1 MKQDKIWDHFQSH
14 SEAASFKNNNSRL
27 VYLAKTIFPSDKR
40 VLNIGVGNGLLEE
53 LLQSRG
59 LDVFS
64 LDPSEKAIVSLR
76 NRLGLA
82 ESSAKTGYSQSIP
95 FGDGV
100 FDVVFM
106 SEVIEHLD
114 NEVLD
119 KTLAE
124 VLRVLAP
131 SGRYIGT
138 VPADEDLEENEVV
151 CPDCGKVFHRW
162 GHVQS
167 FTKHRLTYLFSRY
180 FVDIKIAR
188 AHFGSPDTLNW
199 KGKLSWLAKKTLVSL
214 GVNGSGENYY
224 FVCHKK

>member
-1 MKQDKIWDHFQSH
+1 MKQDKIWDYFQSH
-14 SEAASFKNNNSRL
+14 GEAASFKNNNSRL
-27 VYLAKTIFPSDKR
+27 AYLAKLILPSDKR
-40 VLNIGVGNGLLEE
+40 VLNIGVGNGFLEE

-76 NRLGLA
+76 NRLGMG

-95 FGDGV
+95 FDDGT

-114 NEVLD
+114 NEVLG

-124 VLRVLAP
+124 VSRVLAP
-131 SGRYIGT
+131 SGLYIGT
-138 VPADEDLEENEVV
+138 VPADENLKENEAV

-167 FTKHRLTYLFSRY
+167 FTKHRLPDLFSRY

-188 AHFGSPDTLNW
+188 TYFGNPGTLNW
-199 KGKLSWLAKKTLVSL
+199 KGKLSWLAKKALVSL
-214 GVNGSGENYY
+214 GVNGAGESYY